1 MWLFKFYFSFLH
13 ATYICARMQVHTD
26 INQLPK
32 FKNAVITIGTF
43 DGVHKG
49 HQQIIRQ
56 LKEEAKAIDGETV
69 IITFHPHPRTI
80 VPGRKPVSIL
90 TTRAEKIELLEKMGI
105 DHLVIIP
112 FDLEFSQQSATSF
125 IQHFLVEKF
134 HLHTVIIGYDH
145 RFGKGRE
152 GDYHLMEKMG
162 KKFGFTVKEIPEQV
176 LNDVTVSSTKIREA
190 LLHGE
195 IEIAN
200 NYLGHAYYFEGKVVE
215 GKKLGR
221 TLGFPT
227 ANIVI
232 DDAEKL
238 IPANG
243 VYAVEIQIANDTHL
257 LKGMMNIGFR
267 PTAGGT
273 SRTIEVHIFD
283 FEKDIYEKPIRVFVK
298 YFLRKEIKF
307 PGLDALKDQ
316 LKNDQLNAL
325 DLLGK

>member
-1 MWLFKFYFSFLH
+1 
-13 ATYICARMQVHTD
+13 MQVYTD
-26 INQLPK
+26 INQLPH

-56 LKEEAKAIDGETV
+56 LKEEAQAIHGETV
-69 IITFHPHPRTI
+69 IVTFHPHPRTI
-80 VPGRKPVSIL
+80 VPGREPVSIL
-90 TTRAEKIELLEKMGI
+90 TTRAEKIDLLEKMGI

-125 IQHFLVEKF
+125 IQYFLVEKF
-134 HLHTVIIGYDH
+134 HPHTVIIGYDH

-195 IEIAN
+195 IETAN
-200 NYLGHAYYFEGKVVE
+200 NYLGHAYFFEGKVVE

-227 ANIVI
+227 ANIEVE
-232 DDAEKL
+232 DAEKL

-243 VYAVEIQIANDTHL
+243 VYAVEIQIADDSNS

-307 PGLDALKDQ
+307 SGLDALKDQ

>member
-1 MWLFKFYFSFLH
+1 
-13 ATYICARMQVHTD
+13 MQVHTD
-26 INQLPK
+26 INSLPK

-56 LKEEAKAIDGETV
+56 LKEEAQAIHGETV

-90 TTRAEKIELLEKMGI
+90 TTRAEKIELLGKMGI

-112 FDLEFSQQSATSF
+112 FDLEFSQQSPTEF

-134 HLHTVIIGYDH
+134 HPHTVIIGYDH

-190 LLHGE
+190 LLHSE
-195 IEIAN
+195 IETAN
-200 NYLGHAYYFEGKVVE
+200 NYLGHTYFFEGKVVE

-227 ANIVI
+227 ANIEV

-243 VYAVEIQIANDTHL
+243 VYAVEIQIDDETNL

-283 FEKDIYEKPIRVFVK
+283 FEKDIYGKLIRVFVK

-307 PGLDALKDQ
+307 SGLDALKDQ
-316 LKNDQLNAL
+316 LKKDQQSAL
-325 DLLGK
+325 DLLG